1 MKKILIILFCFISI
15 TINATI
21 YYVQPVSEN
30 ANASDSNTGTDIDLP
45 WLTWNKA
52 FTSTSVQPGDTVY
65 FRGGVYPISITDG
78 SGISVTRDGTAE
90 NWIYYWAYPGETPI
104 LDCQEA
110 YKSGNGNNRGI
121 FCSAV
126 YCVHFKG
133 LVVRNVFQRETHE
146 EPYNQL
152 SYGWLISDAWGSVK
166 TRVILENCTVH
177 NVHGSAFEANHFGPD
192 HGPGGGSITF
202 LNCDA
207 YNCCDYWTDPDPAA
221 GRGGHGTGFHCWN
234 AYGIDGYTY
243 LIGCRAW
250 NCSDQGYSVGGASII
265 TMEGCWSFNNR
276 AYLNGEGNGC
286 KMGWTNQSVDAVR
299 LRVQNCIS
307 AYNSG
312 WGFHTNDNN
321 YPNVRWMNLSNNT
334 SYKNNYWGFGIFN
347 TSASDEEELHRVF
360 RNNIAYKNTIAEV
373 QVATGALYSH
383 DHNSWDIP
391 ITLTDADFVSLDS
404 TGITAARQADGSL
417 PDNDCYKYFLRPSSS
432 SQAIDVG
439 TDVGLDYEGTAPDIG
454 AFEYVAQDPA
464 VEPTLADV
472 ATYKPHWTSSTTAST
487 GGYIADDGGAEIT
500 ARGVCWNTT
509 GTPTI
514 TDSKTSDGTGDGA
527 FSSTM
532 TGLSYGTVYYVRA
545 YGTNSAG
552 TAYGSEM
559 TFRTITLQH
568 SGKII
573 MHNGKIITID

>member
-1 MKKILIILFCFISI
+1 MKKLIIIPFLFICLSISA
-15 TINATI
+15 AT
-21 YYVQPVSEN
+21 YYVATDGDDGNPGTLAQPW
-30 ANASDSNTGTDIDLP
+30 A
-45 WLTWNKA
+45 TWAKA
-52 FTSTSVQPGDTVY
+52 FSTIEVQPGDTVY
-65 FRGGVYPISITDG
+65 FRGGIYPISVTDG
-78 SGISVTRDGTAE
+78 SGISVTRDGTAN

-104 LDCQEA
+104 LDCQNA
-110 YKSGNGNNRGI
+110 FASGTGNNRALT
-121 FCSAV
+121 CRAV

-133 LVVRNVFQRETHE
+133 LTIRNVFQRKTYEA
-146 EPYNQL
+146 PYNLQ
-152 SYGWLISDAWGSVK
+152 SYGWIINDAWGSVK
-166 TRVILENCTVH
+166 TNVILENCTVH
-177 NVHGSAFEANHFGPD
+177 DVHGSAFIADHIGPV

-207 YNCCDYWTDPDPAA
+207 YNCCDYWTDPTPSA
-221 GRGGHGTGFHCWN
+221 GRGGHGTGFSCYN

-243 LIGCRAW
+243 LTGCRAW
-250 NCSDQGYSVGGASII
+250 NCSDQGYSVGGASFII
-265 TMEGCWSFNNR
+265 MNNCWSFNNR

-286 KMGWTNQSVDAVR
+286 KMGWTPQSVDAIR
-299 LRVQNCIS
+299 LTITNCIS

-312 WGFHTNDNN
+312 WGFHTNDAK
-321 YPNVRWMNLSNNT
+321 YPNVKWMNLFNNT

-383 DHNSWDIP
+383 DHNNWDIP

-404 TGITAARQADGSL
+404 TGITAPRQADGSL
-417 PDNDCYKYFLRPSSS
+417 PDNDCYNYFLRPSSS
-432 SQAIDVG
+432 SQALNAG
-439 TDVGLDYEGTAPDIG
+439 TDVGLTYDADSVLWDTPPTIG
-454 AFEYVAQDPA
+454 AFEYVSQDPP

-472 ATYKPHWTSSTTAST
+472 ATYQPHRISSSTASS

-514 TDSKTSDGTGDGA
+514 ADNKTSDGTGDGA
-527 FSSTM
+527 FTSTM